1 VGSDCLNLFLLLK
14 SNFQRMDVQQRRV
27 LCSGVP
33 AISNIPTTQ
42 LTPLEEVINRVKSA
56 MEITTREFEY
66 LTSWLFHRGER
77 KRRERQ
83 GFSRIRRGDSN
94 QNFATEGHRTL
105 PRGRWEA
112 CSRNPSWEEVQKQ
125 QPNREQGY
133 ARYYPTNRPNSSS
146 LSSSC
151 CSWSTCLESHEAE
164 CCVQD
169 QKGKSKDMIPPS
181 SKRKITPLHTNQVTT
196 PHFFNNSECPPIES
210 YDGRA
215 DPANHLE
222 NF

>member
-56 MEITTREFEY
+56 VEITTREFEY

-94 QNFATEGHRTL
+94 QNFATEGHRML
-105 PRGRWEA
+105 PEAGGKLALEIQVGKKSRSNNLIGSKVTHVTIQPTVLTHLLLAHHAVAGQPAWRVTKQNVVCKIKRGKA
-112 CSRNPSWEEVQKQ
+112 K
-125 QPNREQGY
+125 
-133 ARYYPTNRPNSSS
+133 T
-146 LSSSC
+146 
-151 CSWSTCLESHEAE
+151 
-164 CCVQD
+164 
-169 QKGKSKDMIPPS
+169 
-181 SKRKITPLHTNQVTT
+181 
-196 PHFFNNSECPPIES
+196 
-210 YDGRA
+210 
-215 DPANHLE
+215 
-222 NF
+222 